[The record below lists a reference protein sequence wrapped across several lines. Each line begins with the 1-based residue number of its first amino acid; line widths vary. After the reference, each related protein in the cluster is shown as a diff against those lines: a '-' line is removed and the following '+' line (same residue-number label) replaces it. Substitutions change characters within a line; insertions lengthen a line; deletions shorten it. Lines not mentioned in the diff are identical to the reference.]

1 MKTSQRSRGIVLF
14 CVAACFVF
22 SGTAGY
28 ALPEYLLR
36 FARDPFSRPEF
47 RSQCSTCHI
56 NPQGGGP
63 RNPFGSAFERNK
75 HVVTPEFRQAWP
87 DHFLP
92 SITTAPVASAQ
103 GEVKATFLANE
114 RDTILEINGERYR
127 LNLRDAKLEKI
138 TVDDAARITAA
149 PPPAPAAAREP
160 KLPLRDQPT
169 FDHTL
174 VNLPT
179 ALPFERGSLSMR
191 FTHRFAQ
198 PVLRVGEDCSG
209 CAGISELY
217 GFDSFSVSSLGGAY
231 GINNRVAVTLY
242 RSPFRGEQDYE
253 FGGSV
258 QLLRQQGREPF
269 SAALRV
275 SVESRLLFVPEKRD
289 SERFQTTNLVFP
301 VSRAISN
308 LAEVFVVPMVSF
320 RANPLADSPRPNIPE
335 GETRSHLGVIGLGT
349 SIRFRPRSAFVME
362 WMPRVAGYRA
372 SGSRNAYSFGI
383 LRSTNRHVFE
393 LVLTNSVATTTSR
406 AASTGSSDFSLG
418 FNLYRR
424 LR

>member
-1 MKTSQRSRGIVLF
+1 MRSSWKRPGILF
-14 CVAACFVF
+14 LFFVF
-22 SGTAGY
+22 SCVLGGSEAW
-28 ALPEYLLR
+28 ALPEFLLR
-36 FARDPFSRPEF
+36 FARDPFSRPEL
-47 RSQCSTCHI
+47 RAQCSTCHI
-56 NPQGGGP
+56 APQGGGP

-114 RDTILEINGERYR
+114 RDTILEINSERYR
-127 LNLRDAKLEKI
+127 LNLRDARLEKI
-138 TVDDAARITAA
+138 TTEESARIVAA
-149 PPPAPAAAREP
+149 PPPPPAATREP

-179 ALPFERGSLSMR
+179 ALPYERGSLSLR
-191 FTHRFAQ
+191 FTHRFTQ
-198 PVLRVGEDCSG
+198 PVLRVGEKCDG
-209 CAGISELY
+209 CAGSSDLY
-217 GFDSFSVSSLGGAY
+217 GFDSFSFSSIGGTY
-231 GINNRVAVTLY
+231 GITNRLAATIY
-242 RSPFRGEQDYE
+242 RSPLERDYE
-253 FGGSV
+253 LGGSV

-275 SVESRLLFVPEKRD
+275 TVESRLLFVPKKSEE
-289 SERFQTTNLVFP
+289 ERFQTANFVLP

-308 LAEVFVVPMVSF
+308 LGEIFVVPMFSYA
-320 RANPLADSPRPNIPE
+320 ANPLPPVGTGVAQGDHRHNL
-335 GETRSHLGVIGLGT
+335 TVIGLGT

-362 WMPRVAGYRA
+362 WMPRVAGFRA
-372 SGSRNAYSFGI
+372 SGTRNAYSFGI

-406 AASTGSSDFSLG
+406 AVSTGTSDFALG

-424 LR
+424 LQ